1 MQVFF
6 LVLVAA
12 VACALLVLHAHSS
25 GTRQEPSAP
34 ALPPEVKRLEAWIG
48 TWDAEFE
55 MMGTTSSGSEI
66 CRLDCA
72 GFWLVT
78 EHTGSFMGQPFHG
91 RGLTGFDPT
100 RQAYVGVWVDSTGG
114 PMSVFTD
121 GEFSADGKTFR
132 AQVDGVG
139 MDGKPARLEYR
150 STFPDARSRTFE
162 VFQLDGAER
171 ELQMRIRYSRKG

>member
-6 LVLVAA
+6 LAA
-12 VACALLVLHAHSS
+12 AFACALLVLHAQSS
-25 GTRQEPSAP
+25 GTRPEPSAP
-34 ALPPEVKRLEAWIG
+34 ALPKEVKRLEAWVG
-48 TWDAEFE
+48 TWDAEVE
-55 MMGTTSSGSEI
+55 MMGTTSSGSET

-91 RGLTGFDPT
+91 RGLTGFDPA
-100 RQAYVGVWVDSTGG
+100 RQAYAGVWVDSIGG

-121 GEFSADGKTFR
+121 GEFSADGKTFG
-132 AQVDGVG
+132 ANVDGVG
-139 MDGKPARLEYR
+139 MDGKPGRFEYR

-162 VFQLDGAER
+162 VFQLDGAKR
-171 ELQMRIRYSRKG
+171 ELQMRIRYSRKV

>member
-6 LVLVAA
+6 LLL

-25 GTRQEPSAP
+25 TAPQEASAP
-34 ALPPEVKRLEAWIG
+34 ALPPEVKRLEAWVG
-48 TWDAEFE
+48 TWDAEIE
-55 MMGTTSSGSEI
+55 MMGTTSKGSET

-78 EHTGSFMGQPFHG
+78 EHTGSFMDQPFQG
-91 RGLTGFDPT
+91 RGLTGYDAA
-100 RQAYVGVWVDSTGG
+100 RQAYSGAWVDSTGG

-121 GEFSADGKTFR
+121 GQFSADGKTFS

-139 MDGKPARLEYR
+139 MDGQPARFEYR
-150 STFPDARSRTFE
+150 STFPDAKSRSFE
-162 VFQLDGAER
+162 IFQLDGAKR
-171 ELQMRIRYSRKG
+171 ELQMRIRYSRRS